1 MATQLCELPLASLA
15 FDTDVQCR
23 EALRSETVGEYR
35 EAAQA
40 GAKFPP
46 LVVFYD
52 GKVYWVADGFHRGQA
67 FREAGLEK
75 VPVDIRTG
83 TKRDAILYAVGAN
96 ASHGLRRT
104 NADKRRAVETLLR
117 DCEWSQWSDRELARR
132 AGVSNQFVANLRP
145 ALSTVD
151 SQEQTSPRKCA
162 DGRTLNV
169 SNIGKKPA
177 EAKPAPKA
185 EREEPPVGLDDD
197 EREDLDAGEEDFG
210 GEKTEPMFS
219 KEGVKPKPIADYQLV
234 NTDTPEKI
242 IALAI
247 TNIRETLDEAWDRCE
262 PSQRWRL
269 VSKVENLIA
278 EFKEEKKQ

>member
-1 MATQLCELPLASLA
+1 MATQLCELPIASLA

-117 DCEWSQWSDRELARR
+117 DSEWCQWSDREIARR
-132 AGVSNQFVANLRP
+132 VGVSNNFVSTLRP
-145 ALSTVD
+145 QSLSSD
-151 SQEQTSPRKCA
+151 DNAPQQARKTS
-162 DGRTLNV
+162 DGRLYPA
-169 SNIGKKPA
+169 KRKPA